1 MPFQVRPTSPYDIL
15 PAVPAFTVT
24 SAEFA
29 DGERLAKNQLSAIF
43 GADGADESPSLAW
56 SGYPEGTKSFAVTCF
71 DLDAATGT
79 GFWHW
84 IVIDIPVG
92 VTELPAGAGS
102 AESAGLP
109 DGARQIRNDADL
121 RQFLG
126 AAPPEGD
133 GEHRYLFAVNALATE
148 RLQVDDDV
156 TPALLSFN
164 LVANT
169 IGRAVIT
176 GTCKR

>member
-1 MPFQVRPTSPYDIL
+1 MPFQVRPTSPYEIL
-15 PAVPAFTVT
+15 PAVPSFTVT

-29 DGERLAKNQLSAIF
+29 NGGPLAKNQLSAIF
-43 GADGADESPSLAW
+43 GADGADESPSLSW
-56 SGYPEGTKSFAVTCF
+56 SGQPEGTKSFAVTCF

-84 IVIDIPVG
+84 IVIDIPAD
-92 VTELPAGAGS
+92 VTELPVGAGS
-102 AESAGLP
+102 AQPTGLP
-109 DGARQIRNDADL
+109 HGARQMRNDADL

-133 GEHRYLFAVNALATE
+133 GQHRYLFAVNAVATE
-148 RLQVDDDV
+148 HLEVDDDV

-176 GTCKR
+176 GTCER